1 MPDLSLFT
9 SFKWNFTIMTQQF
22 AEQLNTNQSKQQ
34 PSRLK
39 KIFIPLII
47 IIVAIAVFMLMMFS
61 APKPEKK
68 PVENKAPLVNVAPIN
83 VEHVDLTVQS
93 QGTIQPIIETNLI
106 AEVSGRII
114 EVSPNFNNG
123 GYFEKGE
130 VILKIND
137 EDYQIALLQAQARLD
152 GAKAA
157 LLEEQARSKQAK
169 DEWLLSGKPLTEA
182 PLMALRTPQ
191 LQKAQADINL
201 ANADV
206 ESAKI
211 KLTRTVIRAPYTGIL
226 KSKQV
231 DIGQFVNMGSI
242 LATSF
247 AIESAEIRLPIK
259 TQDIPFLVLP
269 KVNQN
274 NGDAAK
280 VELSMSNAN
289 SHHTWQAQLSRY
301 EGEVDSLSRVH
312 YVVATVSDPYNIKQD
327 NNMSHQTSDFKPELR
342 IGSFVNAVIAGK
354 KIENVVVIPRNVVIG
369 KNTLNLIDKDNKLV
383 IKNFSIIHSDH
394 QNLYTNDVFPADLKI
409 VVTELS
415 LPVAGM
421 PLRIADLLSQ
431 EGQ

>member
-1 MPDLSLFT
+1 
-9 SFKWNFTIMTQQF
+9 MTQQF
-22 AEQLNTNQSKQQ
+22 AEQLNINQSKQQ

-68 PVENKAPLVNVAPIN
+68 PVENKAPLVNVAPIK

-301 EGEVDSLSRVH
+301 EGEVDSMSRVH
-312 YVVATVSDPYNIKQD
+312 YVVATISDPYNIKQD
-327 NNMSHQTSDFKPELR
+327 NNMSHQTSDFKAELR